1 MHQNED
7 ERRHLRNAE
16 GTSDT
21 QEKRGKTQRNQKTGL
36 SYVTADQREITASA
50 LNRHN
55 P

>member
-7 ERRHLRNAE
+7 EGRHLGNAE

-21 QEKRGKTQRNQKTGL
+21 QEKRGKREETKKRD
-36 SYVTADQREITASA
+36 YPTADQRETTASA
-50 LNRHN
+50 LNGHK

>member
-7 ERRHLRNAE
+7 EGRHLGNAE

-21 QEKRGKTQRNQKTGL
+21 QGKREETKKRD
-36 SYVTADQREITASA
+36 YPTADQCEITASA
-50 LNRHN
+50 LNGHK